1 MTRPTLLP
9 ARRAAFAELPT
20 EAQRDALALRL
31 HARRCAAGLA
41 ALEALAPLE
50 RAALEAGTAL
60 PPQTACLPAD
70 RRFRLCRRVAR
81 RALAGASAEPEGL
94 RCHGVWAA
102 PRWARGLPLLGERAG
117 LVFYG
122 AA

>member
-1 MTRPTLLP
+1 MDLIGIVGVADQMVRPAQNSVGPGKPPVFTTRSQPNQLHLP
-9 ARRAAFAELPT
+9 ARLSGGKGPKRVRGLCDGNRADAEFLLFKH
-20 EAQRDALALRL
+20 QS
-31 HARRCAAGLA
+31 
-41 ALEALAPLE
+41 
-50 RAALEAGTAL
+50 
-60 PPQTACLPAD
+60 
-70 RRFRLCRRVAR
+70 